1 MTQEKI
7 LVSLIHFLNEGSKDK
22 RAIESFLGRGDN
34 IDHYLDE
41 LKVLGIYP
49 QIKNDIYSIEKIELL
64 DKSLIAEILNP
75 LENSFQIQLMIE
87 DIIETT
93 SKAFSPSEIFNN
105 RVKICL
111 AEFQTQGRGRGK
123 REWLSPF
130 SSGICC
136 SVYTQ
141 LHIKSAPLGLSVFM
155 GVQLVNLLESIG
167 FIGLKL
173 KWPNDIFFNEQKL
186 GGILIE
192 LSQNKNSELIVNF
205 GFGINYA
212 LPNEFRNLNV
222 TNNKPIDLKSVKNG
236 NLLSR
241 NEITGYIL
249 KTIILSIH
257 EFTPDSVKEIRDH
270 WNELDY
276 FHDQNISVESD
287 NEIIH
292 GYNRGIDIDGSLL
305 IEQGSNLRKI
315 ISGHIVH

>member
-1 MTQEKI
+1 MTQEKLLI
-7 LVSLIHFLNEGSKDK
+7 SLIHFLNEGPKD
-22 RAIESFLGRGDN
+22 RREIESFIGSDRN

-41 LKVLGIYP
+41 LSVLGVHP
-49 QIKNDIYSIEKIELL
+49 QIENDVYSIEKIELL
-64 DKSLIAEILNP
+64 DKTLISEMLGSLEK
-75 LENSFQIQLMIE
+75 SFQIELMIE
-87 DIIETT
+87 DIVETT
-93 SKAFSPSEIFNN
+93 SKAFSPTEIYNN
-105 RVKICL
+105 KVKICL
-111 AEFQTQGRGRGK
+111 AEFQTEGRGRGK

-141 LHIKSAPLGLSVFM
+141 LHFKSAPLGLSVFM
-155 GVQLVNLLESIG
+155 GVQLANLLESIG

-173 KWPNDIFFNEQKL
+173 TWPNDIFFNEHKL

-192 LSQNKNSELIVNF
+192 LSHNKNSDLIVNF

-212 LPNEFRNLNV
+212 LPNEFRHLDA
-222 TNNKPIDLKSVKNG
+222 TNNKPIDLRSVKNG
-236 NLLSR
+236 NCLSR
-241 NEITGYIL
+241 NEITGHIL
-249 KTIILSIH
+249 KTIIISLNK
-257 EFTPDSVKEIRDH
+257 FTPNSVKEIRNH

-276 FHDQNISVESD
+276 FHGQNIIVESG

-305 IEQGSNLRKI
+305 LEEGSNLRKI

>member
-1 MTQEKI
+1 MIQEKI
-7 LVSLIHFLNEGSKDK
+7 LISLIHFLNEGSKDK
-22 RAIESFLGRGDN
+22 RAIESFLGRDRN

-41 LKVLGIYP
+41 LNLLGIYP
-49 QIKNDIYSIEKIELL
+49 QIKNDVYSIEKIEFL
-64 DKSLIAEILNP
+64 DKTLISNMLNP
-75 LENSFQIQLMIE
+75 LKNSFQIQLVIE

-93 SKAFSPSEIFNN
+93 SKAFSPSEIYNN
-105 RVKICL
+105 KVKICL

-141 LHIKSAPLGLSVFM
+141 LHLKSAPLGLSVFM
-155 GVQLVNLLESIG
+155 GVQLVNLLKSIG
-167 FIGLKL
+167 FIGLQL
-173 KWPNDIFFNEQKL
+173 KWPNDIFFNDHKL

-192 LSQNKNSELIVNF
+192 LSQNKNSDLIVNF
-205 GFGINYA
+205 GLGINYS
-212 LPNEFRNLNV
+212 LPNEFRHIDG
-222 TNNKPIDLKSVKNG
+222 TSNKPIDLKRVKNG

-241 NEITGYIL
+241 SEITAQIL
-249 KTIILSIH
+249 KTIIIGIH
-257 EFTPDSVKEIRDH
+257 DFTPDSVKEIRDH

-276 FHDQNISVESD
+276 FYDQNISVKSD

-305 IEQGSNLRKI
+305 LEQGSNLRKI

>member
-1 MTQEKI
+1 MIQEKI
-7 LVSLIHFLNEGSKDK
+7 LISLIHFLNEGSKDK
-22 RAIESFLGRGDN
+22 RAIESFLGRDRN

-41 LKVLGIYP
+41 LNLLGIYP
-49 QIKNDIYSIEKIELL
+49 QIKNDVYSIEKIEFL
-64 DKSLIAEILNP
+64 DKTLISNMLSP
-75 LENSFQIQLMIE
+75 LEKSFQIQLVIE

-93 SKAFSPSEIFNN
+93 SKAFSPSEIYNN
-105 RVKICL
+105 KVKICL

-123 REWLSPF
+123 REWFSPF

-141 LHIKSAPLGLSVFM
+141 LHLKSAPLGLSVFM

-167 FIGLKL
+167 FIGLQL
-173 KWPNDIFFNEQKL
+173 KWPNDIMFNEHKL

-192 LSQNKNSELIVNF
+192 LSQNKNSDLIVNF
-205 GFGINYA
+205 GCGINYS
-212 LPNEFRNLNV
+212 LPNEFRHLDA
-222 TNNKPIDLKSVKNG
+222 TSNKPIDLQRVKSGSV
-236 NLLSR
+236 LSR
-241 NEITGYIL
+241 SEITARIL
-249 KTIILSIH
+249 RTIIIGMH

-276 FHDQNISVESD
+276 FYDQNISVKSD

-305 IEQGSNLRKI
+305 LEQGSNLRKI

>member
-1 MTQEKI
+1 MIQEKI
-7 LVSLIHFLNEGSKDK
+7 LISLIHFLNEGYKDK
-22 RAIESFLGRGDN
+22 RAIESFLGRDRN
-34 IDHYLDE
+34 INHYLDE
-41 LKVLGIYP
+41 LNLLGIYP
-49 QIKNDIYSIEKIELL
+49 QIKNDVYSIEKIEFL
-64 DKSLIAEILNP
+64 DKTLISNMLSP
-75 LENSFQIQLMIE
+75 LENSFQIQLVIE

-93 SKAFSPSEIFNN
+93 SKAFSPSEIYNN
-105 RVKICL
+105 KVKICL

-141 LHIKSAPLGLSVFM
+141 LHLKSAPLGLSVFM
-155 GVQLVNLLESIG
+155 GVQLVNLLKSIG
-167 FIGLKL
+167 FIGLQL
-173 KWPNDIFFNEQKL
+173 KWPNDIFFNDHKL

-192 LSQNKNSELIVNF
+192 LSQNKNSDLIVNF
-205 GFGINYA
+205 GLGINYS
-212 LPNEFRNLNV
+212 LPNEFRHIDA
-222 TNNKPIDLKSVKNG
+222 TSNKPIDLKRVKNG

-241 NEITGYIL
+241 SEITAQIL
-249 KTIILSIH
+249 KTIIISIND
-257 EFTPDSVKEIRDH
+257 FTPDSVKEIRDH

-276 FHDQNISVESD
+276 FYDQNISVKSD

-305 IEQGSNLRKI
+305 LEQGSNLRKI

>member
-1 MTQEKI
+1 MTQEKLLI
-7 LVSLIHFLNEGSKDK
+7 SLIHFLNEGSKDR
-22 RAIESFLGRGDN
+22 RAIESFLGRDRN

-41 LKVLGIYP
+41 LTVLGVYP
-49 QIKNDIYSIEKIELL
+49 QIENDVYSIEKIELL
-64 DKSLIAEILNP
+64 DKTLISEMLSP
-75 LENSFQIQLMIE
+75 LEKSFQIELMIE
-87 DIIETT
+87 DIVETT
-93 SKAFSPSEIFNN
+93 SKAFSPTEIYNN
-105 RVKICL
+105 KVKICL
-111 AEFQTQGRGRGK
+111 AEFQTEGRGRGK

-141 LHIKSAPLGLSVFM
+141 LHFKSAPLGLSVFM
-155 GVQLVNLLESIG
+155 GVQLANLLESIG

-173 KWPNDIFFNEQKL
+173 KWPNDIFFNEHKL

-192 LSQNKNSELIVNF
+192 LSQNKNSDLIVNF
-205 GFGINYA
+205 GLGINYS
-212 LPNEFRNLNV
+212 LPNEFRHIDA
-222 TNNKPIDLKSVKNG
+222 TSNKPIDLKRVKNG

-241 NEITGYIL
+241 SEITAQIL
-249 KTIILSIH
+249 KTIIIGIH
-257 EFTPDSVKEIRDH
+257 DFTPDSVKEIRDY

-276 FHDQNISVESD
+276 FYDQNISVKSD

-305 IEQGSNLRKI
+305 LEQGSNLRKI

>member
-1 MTQEKI
+1 MIQEQI

-22 RAIESFLGRGDN
+22 RAIESFLGKDRN
-34 IDHYLDE
+34 IDHYLDK
-41 LKVLGIYP
+41 LHFLGIFP
-49 QIKNDIYSIEKIELL
+49 HIKNDVYSIEKIEFL
-64 DKSLIAEILNP
+64 DKSLISNVLKP
-75 LENSFQIQLMIE
+75 LENSFQIQLAIE

-105 RVKICL
+105 KVKICL
-111 AEFQTQGRGRGK
+111 AEFQTKGRGRGE

-130 SSGICC
+130 ASGICC

-141 LHIKSAPLGLSVFM
+141 LHLKSAPLGLSVLM
-155 GVQLVNLLESIG
+155 GVKLVNLLESIG
-167 FIGLKL
+167 FIGLQL
-173 KWPNDIFFNEQKL
+173 KWPNDIFFNDHKL

-192 LSQNKNSELIVNF
+192 LSQNKNSDLIVNV
-205 GFGINYA
+205 GLGINYA
-212 LPNEFRNLNV
+212 LPNEFRHLDA
-222 TNNKPIDLKSVKNG
+222 TSNKPIDLKRVNKG

-241 NEITGYIL
+241 SEITAQIL
-249 KTIILSIH
+249 KTIITGIH

-276 FHDQNISVESD
+276 FYNQSISVKSD

-305 IEQGSNLRKI
+305 VEQGSNLRKI